1 MAKREREITEN
12 ASLLKVNKQKPE
24 RAKRPKNQKGR
35 SNRRRKSMLQRNNL
49 SPDISLTAMPFRPL
63 GPSPVL

>member
-24 RAKRPKNQKGR
+24 RAKRPKKQKGR
-35 SNRRRKSMLQRNNL
+35 SKRRRKSMLQRNNL
-49 SPDISLTAMPFRPL
+49 SPGISLTAMPFRPL

>member
-24 RAKRPKNQKGR
+24 RAKRPKKPKRQKQQTTQV
-35 SNRRRKSMLQRNNL
+35 NAAKK
-49 SPDISLTAMPFRPL
+49 
-63 GPSPVL
+63 

>member
-24 RAKRPKNQKGR
+24 RAKRPKEPKGR
-35 SNRRRKSMLQRNNL
+35 TNIRGKSIL
-49 SPDISLTAMPFRPL
+49 
-63 GPSPVL
+63 

>member
-24 RAKRPKNQKGR
+24 RAKRPKRAKEPKRANKTENSKG
-35 SNRRRKSMLQRNNL
+35 KGQ
-49 SPDISLTAMPFRPL
+49 
-63 GPSPVL
+63 

>member
-24 RAKRPKNQKGR
+24 
-35 SNRRRKSMLQRNNL
+35 SRKSLKSQKAEPTDEA
-49 SPDISLTAMPFRPL
+49 SQCCKEITFRQA
-63 GPSPVL
+63 SA